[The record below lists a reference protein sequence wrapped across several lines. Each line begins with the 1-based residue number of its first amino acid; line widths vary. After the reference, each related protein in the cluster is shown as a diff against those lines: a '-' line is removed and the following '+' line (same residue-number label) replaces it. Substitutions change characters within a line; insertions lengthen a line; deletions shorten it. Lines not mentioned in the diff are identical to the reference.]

1 MAPGKKRK
9 RAMKGKEDT
18 EKEEVEEVGKS
29 EEGER
34 GNVNEAAYEWS
45 KMRVAEIPRLEKKD
59 ISLYLYPYLG

>member
-29 EEGER
+29 EEGGKGKR
-34 GNVNEAAYEWS
+34 KRSCLRMVQNEGRRNTKA
-45 KMRVAEIPRLEKKD
+45 
-59 ISLYLYPYLG
+59 